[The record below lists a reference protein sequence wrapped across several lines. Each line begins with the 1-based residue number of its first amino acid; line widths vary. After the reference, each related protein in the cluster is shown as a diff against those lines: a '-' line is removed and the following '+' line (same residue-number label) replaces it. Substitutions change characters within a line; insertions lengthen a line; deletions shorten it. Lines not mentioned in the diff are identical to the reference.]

1 MQLEIAELLAD
12 IGFSGMVTLVV
23 PRALAQCLLNVNG
36 HASAGRLSRL
46 AKAVGDLPPTIL
58 DRLEVRFELGD
69 LPVDRVL
76 VRERRTATVVILPR
90 SLTRAS

>member
-12 IGFSGMVTLVV
+12 IGFSGAVTLVV
-23 PRALAQCLLNVNG
+23 PRAFAQCLLNG
-36 HASAGRLSRL
+36 HAAGGRLSRL

-58 DRLEVRFELGD
+58 GRLEVRYELGD

-90 SLTRAS
+90 SLTRAP

>member
-12 IGFSGMVTLVV
+12 IGFSGVVTLVV
-23 PRALAQCLLNVNG
+23 PRALAACLLNG
-36 HASAGRLSRL
+36 HASGGRLSRL

-58 DRLEVRFELGD
+58 GRLEVRYELGD
-69 LPVDRVL
+69 LPEDRVL

-90 SLTRAS
+90 SLTRAP